1 MNGENCTLSGRCAN
15 KGTFL
20 CVDDALNGSI
30 GCFRYKTG
38 NGEKYRRDNFEK
50 AEKRWRERV
59 CISLRDNV
67 CRPDSG
73 EHRK

>member
-1 MNGENCTLSGRCAN
+1 MNGENCSLSNRCAY

-20 CVDDALNGSI
+20 CTDDAFNGSI

-38 NGEKYRRDNFEK
+38 AGTKYRRKNFEK
-50 AEKRWRERV
+50 EEKRWRERV
-59 CISLRDNV
+59 CISLGDNV

-73 EHRK
+73 EH

>member
-1 MNGENCTLSGRCAN
+1 MNGENCSLCARCAN

-20 CVDDALNGSI
+20 CVDDAFNGSI

-38 NGEKYRRDNFEK
+38 NGTKLRRKNFEK
-50 AEKRWRERV
+50 AEKRWRENV
-59 CISLRDNV
+59 CISLGDDVRSPNG
-67 CRPDSG
+67 G

>member
-1 MNGENCTLSGRCAN
+1 MNGENCSLANRCAN

-20 CVDDALNGSI
+20 CVDDAFNGSV
-30 GCFRYKTG
+30 GCFRNKTG

-67 CRPDSG
+67 RSADCG
-73 EHRK
+73 KH

>member
-1 MNGENCTLSGRCAN
+1 MHGKNCSLSNRCAY

-20 CVDDALNGSI
+20 CTDDAFNGSI

-38 NGEKYRRDNFEK
+38 AGTKYRRKNFEK
-50 AEKRWRERV
+50 EEKRWRERV

-67 CRPDSG
+67 RSTDSN
-73 EHRK
+73 

>member
-1 MNGENCTLSGRCAN
+1 MNGENCSLCNRCAN

-20 CVDDALNGSI
+20 CVDDAFNGSV

-38 NGEKYRRDNFEK
+38 NGTKLRRKNFEK
-50 AEKRWRERV
+50 IEKRWRERV

-67 CRPDSG
+67 RRPDG
-73 EHRK
+73 DKR

>member
-1 MNGENCTLSGRCAN
+1 MNGENCSLCGRCAN

-20 CVDDALNGSI
+20 CVDDAFNSSI
-30 GCFRYKTG
+30 GCFQYK
-38 NGEKYRRDNFEK
+38 NGDSTKIRRNNFEK

-67 CRPDSG
+67 RSPDG
-73 EHRK
+73 GKH